1 VYQRPHRALE
11 LIGERWGT
19 FASSRGDQTRP
30 RSLARLA
37 ETAAPAIPAVVS
49 ALAARPRAMAIAGAL
64 TIAFSAILVKQ
75 AGVSPSTAAIF
86 RCAYALPVLGMLAWW
101 EAKRLGPRSRRDRA
115 LAALAGVFF
124 SVDLIC
130 WHHAIEDVGA
140 GLATVLGNLQVAF
153 VPLVAWLALGERPA
167 ARVLATL
174 PLVLSGVVLISGV
187 LEDGAYGAN
196 PTQGVIYGAA
206 TGLAYTGFILVLR
219 AGSGELQRVAGPLFD
234 ATLVAA
240 VAATVGG
247 ALIGD
252 ADLVPAWPAH
262 AWLVILALSSQV
274 LGWLLISASLPR
286 LPAALTSL
294 LLTIQPVGSVA
305 LGVVLFGEA
314 PSALQLA
321 GVAAILVGLVMVAR
335 VRPPPT
341 EGI

>member
-19 FASSRGDQTRP
+19 FASSRGGQTRP

-153 VPLVAWLALGERPA
+153 IPLVAWLALGERPA
-167 ARVLATL
+167 ARVIATL
-174 PLVLSGVVLISGV
+174 PLVLSGVVLISGA
-187 LEDGAYGAN
+187 LEDGGYGAN
-196 PTQGVIYGAA
+196 PSQGVVYGLA

-219 AGSGELQRVAGPLFD
+219 AGSGAQRRVAGPLFD
-234 ATLVAA
+234 ATFV
-240 VAATVGG
+240 ATVMAIAIG
-247 ALIGD
+247 AVVGD
-252 ADLVPAWPAH
+252 ADLVPSWPAH
-262 AWLVILALSSQV
+262 AWLLILALTSQV

-294 LLTIQPVGSVA
+294 LLTIQPVGSVL
-305 LGVVLFGEA
+305 LGVILFAES
-314 PSALQLA
+314 PSALQLV
-321 GVAAILVGLVMVAR
+321 GVAAILGGLVMVAR
-335 VRPPPT
+335 VRPPAT

>member
-1 VYQRPHRALE
+1 
-11 LIGERWGT
+11 
-19 FASSRGDQTRP
+19 
-30 RSLARLA
+30 
-37 ETAAPAIPAVVS
+37 
-49 ALAARPRAMAIAGAL
+49 MAIAGAL

-86 RCAYALPVLGMLAWW
+86 RCAYAVPVLGALAWW
-101 EAKRLGPRSRRDRA
+101 EDRRLGVRDGRDRA

-124 SVDLIC
+124 AIDLIC

-174 PLVLSGVVLISGV
+174 PLVLSGVVLISGA
-187 LEDGAYGAN
+187 LEDGAYGAD
-196 PTQGVIYGAA
+196 PTQGVVYGAA

-240 VAATVGG
+240 LVAVAAG
-247 ALIGD
+247 AVIGD

-262 AWLVILALSSQV
+262 VWLVILALSSQV
-274 LGWLLISASLPR
+274 LGWLLIAASLPR

-294 LLTIQPVGSVA
+294 LLTIQPVASVA
-305 LGVVLFGEA
+305 LGALLFAEA
-314 PSALQLA
+314 PSGHQLL
-321 GVAAILVGLVMVAR
+321 GVAAILAGLVMVAR
-335 VRPPPT
+335 VRPPPM